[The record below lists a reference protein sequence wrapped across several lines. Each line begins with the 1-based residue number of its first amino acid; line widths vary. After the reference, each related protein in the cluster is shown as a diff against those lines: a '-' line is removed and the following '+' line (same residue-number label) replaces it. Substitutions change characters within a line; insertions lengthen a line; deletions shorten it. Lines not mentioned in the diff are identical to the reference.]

1 MRTLISEL
9 AEELLEAEKTNQ
21 PVSPI
26 TERHAA
32 LSVADSY
39 HIQLEIVKRKL
50 EEGKKLLV
58 KKLV

>member
-21 PVSPI
+21 PISPI

-50 EEGKKLLV
+50 EEGKNYW
-58 KKLV
+58 

>member
-1 MRTLISEL
+1 MRTLIREL

-21 PVSPI
+21 PISPI
-26 TERHAA
+26 TERHAS

-50 EEGKKLLV
+50 EEGKKIIG
-58 KKLV
+58 K